1 MRDSPPESKS
11 RSTPAKSAFRAM
23 ELLEF
28 FAEHRRPASVK
39 EISSSLGY
47 PQSSTSVL
55 LRALAE
61 AGYFDQEP
69 LTGRYLPSV
78 RVLLAVEWIG
88 ERLFSAQRLLSLME
102 AVLDQTGYTVMIGTQ
117 HGMHVRYLHVLQ
129 STREGRF
136 IAKTGSLRPLFR
148 TAAGK
153 MLLTLKPER
162 EIALLLRRVNAL
174 EKDPALRLPFE
185 DVIAAR
191 EAARREGYAIS
202 LGTNNPGAAA
212 LAVLLPVP
220 RGAEPLTLSVGGPLA
235 EIRRKKMKLLRVL
248 DEAIRQ
254 LRSGAGK

>member
-1 MRDSPPESKS
+1 
-11 RSTPAKSAFRAM
+11 M

-39 EISSSLGY
+39 EISASLGY

-55 LRALAE
+55 LRALTD

-69 LTGRYLPSV
+69 LTGRYMPSV
-78 RVLLAVEWIG
+78 RVLLSVEWIG
-88 ERLFSAQRLLSLME
+88 EQLFSEQRLLSLME
-102 AVLDQTGYTVMIGTQ
+102 AVREETGYTVMIGTQ

-129 STREGRF
+129 STRADRF

-153 MLLTLKPER
+153 MLLSLKPER

-174 EKDPALRLPFE
+174 EKDAALRLDF
-185 DVIAAR
+185 DSVIADR
-191 EAARREGYAIS
+191 ETSRRAGYAIS

-235 EIRRKKMKLLRVL
+235 EIRRKKLKLVRVL
-248 DEAIRQ
+248 NDSVRNLHVARG
-254 LRSGAGK
+254 S